1 MLALEEIKK
10 EYNEIIFGRNP
21 RNVLTEYLQYEM
33 LDSIFKQKG
42 SAKLSFIGGT
52 AIRIVYGGNRFS
64 EDLDFDNFGL
74 SFADFQKVLKIS
86 VEDMRNKGFKIDI
99 RFVKKKAYHAYVKF
113 PDLLFE
119 NNLSKHV
126 DKKILV
132 RVDAVRKKKIIQ
144 PTIFVLDGFSV
155 YKKIL
160 VNPMAVILSQKIIAI
175 LGRKRTKGRDFFDVC
190 FLLSRVNPN
199 YKYLKEYDVENQQDL
214 KNRLLEKISEVNLKS
229 LAKDVEPFLINPD
242 EKERVSGFREYIE
255 QKL

>member
-1 MLALEEIKK
+1 MLTLEEIKK
-10 EYNEIIFGRNP
+10 EYSETIFGRNP
-21 RNVLTEYLQYEM
+21 RGALVEYLQYEM
-33 LDSIFKQKG
+33 LDSLFKQKD

-52 AIRIVYGGNRFS
+52 AVRIVYGGNRFS

-74 SFADFQKVLKIS
+74 SFTDFQKVLKMSI
-86 VEDMRNKGFKIDI
+86 EDMRNKGFKIEV

-126 DKKILV
+126 DEKILV

-144 PTIFVLDGFSV
+144 PKIFVLDGFSV

-175 LGRKRTKGRDFFDVC
+175 LERKRTKGRDFFDVS
-190 FLLSRVNPN
+190 FLLSRVDPD
-199 YKYLKEYDVENQQDL
+199 YKYLKEYGIKNRQDL
-214 KNRLLEKISEVNLKS
+214 KNRLLEKISKTDLKS